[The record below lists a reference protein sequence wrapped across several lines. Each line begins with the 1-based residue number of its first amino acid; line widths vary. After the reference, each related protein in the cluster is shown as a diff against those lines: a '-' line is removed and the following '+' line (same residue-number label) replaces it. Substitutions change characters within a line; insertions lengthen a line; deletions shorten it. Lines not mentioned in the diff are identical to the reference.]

1 MSFLFRREDK
11 RTDGGELLAGVECIV
26 RRLDDVITIQAR
38 AKVADIQKLK
48 AVLDQVFAEMVEE
61 HEAEPASP
69 ATPRRFRK

>member
-11 RTDGGELLAGVECIV
+11 RADGDELLAGVECIV

-48 AVLDQVFAEMVEE
+48 AVLDQIFAEMVEE